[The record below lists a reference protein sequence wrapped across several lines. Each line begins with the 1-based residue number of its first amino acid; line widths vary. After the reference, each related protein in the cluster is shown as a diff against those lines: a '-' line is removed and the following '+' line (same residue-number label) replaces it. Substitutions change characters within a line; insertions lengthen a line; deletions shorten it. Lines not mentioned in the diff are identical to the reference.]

1 MTPTVEFVDLRSL
14 LPLAS
19 TEVPRPALGLY
30 FFESLLKANDVP
42 RDGVIHLGAHRGQE
56 VFVYTM
62 FGFRRA
68 LMVEPLPDEFQ
79 ELQQRCTAMM
89 EYARAVRQ
97 VMGDGAPLPIAFEC
111 VQTAVAEVD
120 GMATLYRTA
129 TSQVSSLSRPLAND
143 RPEYQSTQVQ
153 TETRTLD
160 AIVLG
165 SANAWKPEDFTY
177 LRMNIQGSE
186 LRALQGG
193 ELVLKH
199 IRAILL
205 ELNLEPR
212 YDNQPT
218 KDDFDAFLGAR
229 GFACTFAHYG
239 ANSTAHANLL
249 YRRR

>member
-1 MTPTVEFVDLRSL
+1 MDLSD
-14 LPLAS
+14 A
-19 TEVPRPALGLY
+19 Y
-30 FFESLLKANDVP
+30 
-42 RDGVIHLGAHRGQE
+42 
-56 VFVYTM
+56 
-62 FGFRRA
+62 
-68 LMVEPLPDEFQ
+68 
-79 ELQQRCTAMM
+79 
-89 EYARAVRQ
+89 
-97 VMGDGAPLPIAFEC
+97 LPIAFEC
-111 VQTAVAEVD
+111 VQTAVTEVD
-120 GMATLYRTA
+120 GMATLYKTA
-129 TSQVSSLSRPLAND
+129 TSQRASLSRPLAND
-143 RPEYQSTQVQ
+143 LWTQVQ

-177 LRMNIQGSE
+177 LRMNIQASE

-239 ANSTAHANLL
+239 TNSTDHANLL